1 MMGAVTA
8 IRRELAAGRRLW
20 AATAAAVFL
29 SYHAAQLGL
38 LALRFGAL
46 PNYVSVQDWPANVAR
61 IIRSTPS
68 ALDMAAI
75 IADEWLIEIGRMNYA
90 FGHGISEWSFVV
102 MPAKL
107 AVVLVISALVGADV
121 VLIRA
126 VRRCPVSRL
135 AAAGAV
141 TAAGLAAGTAS
152 VTMTWVV
159 CCAAPTWVVGLSVM
173 GVGVTTAL
181 ALAPAGP
188 WLALGATAVLT
199 LLPPVLAPR
208 LARDGATADA
218 RTPPPAPVVAG
229 ARA

>member
-1 MMGAVTA
+1 MGSVIA
-8 IRRELAAGRRLW
+8 IRRELAAGWRLW

-29 SYHAAQLGL
+29 GYHAAQVCL
-38 LALRFGAL
+38 LAVRFGAL

-68 ALDMAAI
+68 VIDMASI

-102 MPAKL
+102 MPSKL
-107 AVVLVISALVGADV
+107 AVVLLIATLVGADV

-126 VRRCPVSRL
+126 VRRSCPVRRL

-141 TAAGLAAGTAS
+141 TAAGLAAGAAS

-159 CCAAPTWVVGLSVM
+159 CCAAPSWVVGLSVI

-188 WLALGATAVLT
+188 WLVLCAIT
-199 LLPPVLAPR
+199 VLVLLPPVLAPR
-208 LARDGATADA
+208 LAGHTAHVPL
-218 RTPPPAPVVAG
+218 RPPAAVSVAG
-229 ARA
+229 APP